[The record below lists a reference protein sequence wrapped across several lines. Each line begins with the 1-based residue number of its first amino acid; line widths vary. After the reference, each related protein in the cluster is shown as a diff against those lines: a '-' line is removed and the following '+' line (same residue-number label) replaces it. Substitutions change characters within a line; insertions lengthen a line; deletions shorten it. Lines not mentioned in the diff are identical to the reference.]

1 MTVSLF
7 GRLDGPVCVDL
18 FAGGG
23 GASEGM
29 RRATGFHPV
38 VAVNHDD
45 DAIRM
50 HAANHPETMHF
61 REDVFK
67 VSPGVGSRGRRPD
80 LLWASPQCTHFSRAR
95 GKAPKSEQQRS
106 LAWVV
111 VDWARDARPRC
122 IIVENVPEFL
132 TWGPLGDD
140 GEPIRERAGETFA
153 AWVCALE
160 GAGYVVEHRVL
171 VAADYGAPTTR
182 RRVYVVA
189 TLDRAPVWP
198 APTHGPGRPLPWRT
212 AAECIDWS
220 LPCPSIFERDKPLAE
235 ATLRRI
241 AEGVRRFVVEAPAP
255 FIAPVGAAWIAK
267 HYGNGVVGH
276 PVDRPLGAVTAVDH
290 HSLVVA
296 FLDKLYG
303 SARAGQ
309 ALTEPMPTVTTG
321 GGRGGG
327 HTGLV
332 YAFLTAYYGTAI
344 GHRPDGPLPAVVTK
358 DRFGLIVVHVNGE
371 PHVITD
377 IGMRMLQ
384 PRELARAQGFGEDY
398 ILTGTKSS
406 QVARIGNSVCPPVAE
421 ALVRA
426 NLPHPRQAAA

>member
-1 MTVSLF
+1 MSAPSLF
-7 GRLDGPVCVDL
+7 GRLDRPACVDL

-29 RRATGFHPV
+29 RRATGCHPI
-38 VAVNHDD
+38 VAINHDA
-45 DAIRM
+45 DAIAM

-67 VSPGVGSRGRRPD
+67 VAPGLGSRGRALD

-95 GKAPKSEQQRS
+95 GSAPKSEQQRS

-111 VDWARDARPRC
+111 VDWARAVRPRT
-122 IIVENVPEFL
+122 IIVENVPEFV

-140 GEPIRERAGETFA
+140 GEPIRDRAGETFR
-153 AWVCALE
+153 AWVGALE
-160 GAGYVVEHRVL
+160 AEGYVVEHRVL
-171 VAADYGAPTTR
+171 SAADYGAPTWR

-189 TLDRAPVWP
+189 THGRGPVWP
-198 APTHGPGRPLPWRT
+198 APSHGPGRPLPYRT
-212 AAECIDWS
+212 AAECIDWTI
-220 LPCPSIFERDKPLAE
+220 PVPSIFERAKPLAE
-235 ATLRRI
+235 ATLKRI
-241 AEGVRRFVVEAPAP
+241 AEGVRRFVVDAPEP

-276 PVDRPLGAVTAVDH
+276 PLDRPLGAVTAVDH
-290 HSLVVA
+290 HSLAVA
-296 FLDKLYG
+296 FLDKLHG

-309 ALTEPMPTVTTG
+309 PLTEPMPTVTTG

-327 HTGLV
+327 HAGLV

-358 DRFGLIVVHVNGE
+358 DRFGLVVVKVNGE

-384 PRELARAQGFGEDY
+384 PRELARAQGFDDSY

-426 NLPHPRQAAA
+426 QLTTPRRTP